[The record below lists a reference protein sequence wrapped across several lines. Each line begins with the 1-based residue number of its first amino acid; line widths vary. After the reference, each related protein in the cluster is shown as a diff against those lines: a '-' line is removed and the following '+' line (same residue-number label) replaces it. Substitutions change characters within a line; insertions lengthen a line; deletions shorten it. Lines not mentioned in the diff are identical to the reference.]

1 MVNVVRMF
9 LALFAVL
16 WYTTSPT
23 GSATVPSLM
32 MSPVVMTPVMNNN
45 HIEIA
50 KPSYFKPLEYNI
62 VKYSDADVNCLAKN
76 IYFEAGVESTAGKL
90 AVANVTINRATHA
103 NYPNTICEVV
113 QEGIH
118 YYNAKRDEHFPV
130 RDRCQ
135 FSWYCDGLGDNP
147 REGRTW
153 NSAQE
158 LAKKVLTNHHD
169 KALIDI
175 TDGATHYHANWMETY
190 PSWSKKKKLVVS
202 IDRHIFYRSKN
213 FSKKM

>member
-23 GSATVPSLM
+23 GSANVSSLAM
-32 MSPVVMTPVMNNN
+32 LSVIQTEQK
-45 HIEIA
+45 EITT
-50 KPSYFKPLEYNI
+50 PSYYKPLEYNI
-62 VKYSDADVNCLAKN
+62 IKYSDADVNCLAKN

-90 AVANVTINRATHA
+90 AVANVTINRAAHA
-103 NYPNTICEVV
+103 NFPNTICGVV
-113 QEGIH
+113 REGVH
-118 YYNAKRDEHFPV
+118 YYSLKRDEYFPV
-130 RDRCQ
+130 RNRCQ

-153 NSAQE
+153 ESSQE
-158 LAKKVLTNHHD
+158 LAIKVLTNHYD

-175 TDGATHYHANWMETY
+175 TDGAMYYHANWMEKY
-190 PSWSKKKKLVVS
+190 PSWSKKKKVMAS
-202 IDRHIFYRSKN
+202 IDRHIFYGG
-213 FSKKM
+213 KKL

>member
-16 WYTTSPT
+16 WYTTSPLNSNAPT
-23 GSATVPSLM
+23 QIWKPTIVETKAVPD
-32 MSPVVMTPVMNNN
+32 
-45 HIEIA
+45 
-50 KPSYFKPLEYNI
+50 YYKPLEFVK
-62 VKYSDADVNCLAKN
+62 VKYTPEDVLCLAKN

-90 AVANVTINRATHA
+90 AVANVTINRTLRD
-103 NYPNTICEVV
+103 NYPDSICGVV
-113 QEGIH
+113 HEGIH
-118 YYNAKRDEHFPV
+118 RYNERMGEHVPV

-153 NSAQE
+153 DSAQE
-158 LAKKVLTNHHD
+158 LAKKVLINHYD

-175 TDGATHYHANWMETY
+175 TDGATHYHATWMETY
-190 PSWSKKKKLVVS
+190 PRWSKTKKIMAS
-202 IDRHIFYRSKN
+202 IDRHIFYGRKL
-213 FSKKM
+213 